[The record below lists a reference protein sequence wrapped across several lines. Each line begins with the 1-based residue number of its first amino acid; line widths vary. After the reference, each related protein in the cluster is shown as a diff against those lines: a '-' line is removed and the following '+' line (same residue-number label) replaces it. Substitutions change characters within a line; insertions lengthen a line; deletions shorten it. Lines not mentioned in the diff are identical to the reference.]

1 MRPSIFTTILTMVM
15 LKVIGA
21 ALIPLIDVGSEPMER
36 QGKALTIGIDWPD
49 VAAKVVEQNV
59 TSQVEGLVSSVDGIE
74 SVSSNSYFGRSEI
87 TVMLKPETDVASA
100 RYEISS
106 LLRQTYSR
114 MPEGVG
120 YPSLS
125 GGEVSAGT
133 ASHNENRLLLTY
145 LINADMQSDMIKRYV
160 EQNISRPLERITGIS
175 KVEVTGT
182 TGRYIEMK
190 YNPEHLA
197 VCGLSERDITDAIR
211 NFIGRDEIIG
221 QIKQRE
227 SDGTMENIAL
237 RLATAEFSKP
247 LEQMPVANRDGKI
260 FYLNDLVS
268 ISYKDYDPDRYYRV
282 NGMNT
287 IYLNIY
293 VPADSKIIPLS
304 DAVQK
309 EMDVV
314 KSKFGKGVY
323 VKLSHDEAKEQR
335 EELYKLVSRTLMSL
349 LLLLL
354 FVWLTNRNLKY
365 LTIVA
370 VALTANLLIA
380 PIAYWLLGIQLHIY
394 SLAGITV
401 SLGLIIDSTIVMA
414 DHYSYYHNRKAFLAI
429 FAALLTTIGS
439 LVVIFFLPKSLQENL
454 YDFAWIVIINLS
466 VSLMTAFFF
475 VPSLVDA
482 MHYSSCHSVL
492 RHRKSVVRWDKF
504 YAGYL
509 RLTSNHRWIYYILL
523 VLAFGIPIH
532 ALPTHLGDDEDDYA
546 QMDKAELKW
555 YESLYNATL
564 GSDFFQAKLK
574 DKLSVALGGSMR
586 LFAQSLDENK
596 NDDEDKEKVLHI
608 QAQMPL
614 GGKASQLNKK
624 IKILEE
630 YLKTFKEIKTFTT
643 QIDGRGG
650 DIEVKF
656 KDQWKDTS
664 FPYVLEN
671 KVIGK
676 VITIG
681 GADWSTYG
689 ISQRGFS
696 NALNLQHRNDRIVV
710 SGYNYDQ
717 LYRLAENICDYMK
730 GNSRVQDLIIE
741 TPGREMEEDEFY
753 MRYQPENMVSTG
765 LSAQDVQGSLSGMLK
780 EKWVGHYHDRSI
792 SSDIYLRPSSYDEF
806 DLWHLGNSSITVGGT
821 DTYVPALM
829 NIEKR
834 AAKGIIHRENQEY
847 VLNVAFNILGSYT
860 YETEYIKEV
869 ISHFNS
875 VLPIGYKCT
884 SPTWSKQQEESTKY
898 WLILLIVA
906 IILFICAILFE
917 SFRATI
923 VIISI
928 IPVSLIGTFLTFYF
942 TGAEFGTG
950 GFASLVLLCGI
961 TVNSGIYILNQYRII
976 QRGANKNGCAIK
988 QYVKAFN
995 HKIIP
1000 VFLTVSSTIV
1010 GLIPFFFDGE
1020 EEPFWFSFA
1029 TGVTGGLVFSVV
1041 AIIFVMP
1048 LFVRFK
1054 RKAMMS

>member
-1 MRPSIFTTILTMVM
+1 MAVLM
-15 LKVIGA
+15 VIGA
-21 ALIPLIDVGSEPMER
+21 ALMPFIDVGTEPMER
-36 QGKALTIGIDWPD
+36 QGKTLAIGIDWPD

-59 TSQVEGLVSSVDGIE
+59 TSPVEGLVSSVEGIE

-87 TVMLKPETDVASA
+87 FVKLKPETDVASA

-125 GGEVSAGT
+125 GSEVSAG
-133 ASHNENRLLLTY
+133 SVFHNENKLLLTY
-145 LINADMQSDMIKRYV
+145 LINADMQPERIKQYV
-160 EQNISRPLERITGIS
+160 EQNIAKPLERVVGVS

-190 YNPEHLA
+190 YKPEHLA
-197 VCGLSERDITDAIR
+197 VCGLSEQDIIDAIR

-221 QIKQRE
+221 QIRQE
-227 SDGTMENIAL
+227 SADGVTQNIAL
-237 RLATAEFSKP
+237 RLATAVFSKS
-247 LEQMPVANRDGKI
+247 LEQMPVANVDGKI

-268 ISYKDYDPDRYYRV
+268 FSYKDYDPDHYYRV

-293 VPADSKIIPLS
+293 VPADSKVILLS
-304 DAVQK
+304 DEVQK
-309 EMDVV
+309 EMDMV
-314 KSKFGKGVY
+314 KARLAKTLY
-323 VKLSHDEAKEQR
+323 VKLSHDEAKQQR
-335 EELYKLVSRTLMSL
+335 EELHTLVSQTLMAL

-354 FVWLTNRNLKY
+354 FVWLTSRNLRY
-365 LTIVA
+365 LAIIA
-370 VALTANLLIA
+370 IALTANLLIA
-380 PIAYWLLGIQLHIY
+380 PIVYWLMGIQLHIY
-394 SLAGITV
+394 SLAGISV

-414 DHYSYYHNRKAFLAI
+414 DHYSYYHNRKAFMAI
-429 FAALLTTIGS
+429 LAALLTTIGS
-439 LVVIFFLPKSLQENL
+439 LIVIFFLPKSLQDNL
-454 YDFAWIVIINLS
+454 YDFAWIVMINLS
-466 VSLMTAFFF
+466 VSLLVAYFF

-482 MHYSSCHSVL
+482 MGYSSHHTAL
-492 RHRKSVVRWDKF
+492 RHGRAVVRWERF

-509 RLTSNHRWIYYILL
+509 HLTSHHRWAYYTLL
-523 VLAFGIPIH
+523 VLAFGIPIY
-532 ALPTHLGDDEDDYA
+532 ALPTHLGDDEDDYT

-555 YESLYNATL
+555 YENLYNSTL
-564 GSDFFQAKLK
+564 GSDFFQMKIK
-574 DKLSVALGGSMR
+574 DNLSMALGGSMR
-586 LFAQSLDENK
+586 LFAQSLDENR

-614 GGKASQLNKK
+614 GGKASQLNEK

-656 KDQWKDTS
+656 KDEWKDTG
-664 FPYVLEN
+664 FPYTLEN

-710 SGYNYDQ
+710 SGYNYAQ
-717 LYRLAENICDYMK
+717 LYRLAEYICDYMK
-730 GNSRVQDLIIE
+730 DNSRVQDIIIE

-753 MRYQPENMVSTG
+753 MRYQSENMAVTDQ
-765 LSAQDVQGSLSGMLK
+765 SAQDVHDALSGMLK
-780 EKWVGHYHDRSI
+780 KKYVGHYHDKAL
-792 SSDIYLRPSSYDEF
+792 SSDIYLLPSSFDEF
-806 DLWHLGNSSITVGGT
+806 DLWHLGNATIVSGGT
-821 DTYVPALM
+821 GTYVPALM
-829 NIEKR
+829 SIEKQ
-834 AAKGIIHRENQEY
+834 AAKGSVHRENQEY

-869 ISHFNS
+869 IAHFNKT
-875 VLPIGYKCT
+875 LPIGYKCS
-884 SPTWSKQQEESTKY
+884 SPSWSQQQEESNKY

-906 IILFICAILFE
+906 IIFFLCTILFE
-917 SFRATI
+917 SFRDTI
-923 VIISI
+923 IIISI
-928 IPVSLIGTFLTFYF
+928 IPASLIGTSLTFYF
-942 TGAEFGTG
+942 TGAEFGIG

-961 TVNSGIYILNQYRII
+961 TVNSGIYILNQYHLTR
-976 QRGANKNGCAIK
+976 QNVARRRKDSFKLYAR
-988 QYVKAFN
+988 AFD

-1000 VFLTVSSTIV
+1000 VILTTLSTIV
-1010 GLIPFFFDGE
+1010 GLVPFFFDGKA
-1020 EEPFWFSFA
+1020 EPFWFSFA
-1029 TGVTGGLVFSVV
+1029 TGVIGGLVFSVV
-1041 AIIFVMP
+1041 ALVFVMP
-1048 LFVRFK
+1048 LFVRYEK
-1054 RKAMMS
+1054 KQG